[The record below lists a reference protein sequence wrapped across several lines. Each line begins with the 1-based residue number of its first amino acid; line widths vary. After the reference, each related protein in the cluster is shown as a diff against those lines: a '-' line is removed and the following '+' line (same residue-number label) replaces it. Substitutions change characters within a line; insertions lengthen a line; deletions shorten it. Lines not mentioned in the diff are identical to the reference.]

1 MYTPPHFAETDLVR
15 IEALCDA
22 HPLAA
27 VVAMTGEGPLVNH
40 LPLLRDGDGFQG
52 HVALAN
58 PMHRLIA
65 LDTPVVA
72 IFTAAQGYVSPNWY
86 PSKAET
92 HKAVP
97 TWNYQV
103 VHVHGHLTFSHEDR
117 DKRRAV
123 SLLTSRHERATN
135 GTGGWR
141 MGDAPADFLQAM
153 LDGIVAMRLTVGRID
168 AKSKL
173 NQNRAPADVASVID
187 ALESVGNPGLAGA
200 MRGVRP
206 S

>member
-1 MYTPPHFAETDLVR
+1 
-15 IEALCDA
+15 
-22 HPLAA
+22 
-27 VVAMTGEGPLVNH
+27 MTGDGLVVNH

-58 PMHRLIA
+58 PMHRLIVP
-65 LDTPVVA
+65 DTPVVA

-86 PSKAET
+86 PSKGET
-92 HKAVP
+92 HQAVP

-103 VHVHGHLTFSHEDR
+103 VHVHGHLTFSHDDR

-135 GTGGWR
+135 GPAAWR
-141 MGDAPADFLQAM
+141 MGDAPADFLQAK
-153 LDGIVAMRLTVGRID
+153 LADIVAMRLRVTRVE

-187 ALESVGNPGLAGA
+187 ALESVGNPALAAA
-200 MRGVRP
+200 MRAVR
-206 S
+206 SS

>member
-1 MYTPPHFAETDLVR
+1 
-15 IEALCDA
+15 
-22 HPLAA
+22 
-27 VVAMTGEGPLVNH
+27 MTAEGPLVNH

-58 PMHRLIA
+58 PMHRQIA
-65 LDTPVVA
+65 PDTPVVA

-86 PSKAET
+86 PSKGVT

-103 VHVHGHLTFSHEDR
+103 VHVHGQLSFSHEDR

-123 SLLTSRHERATN
+123 SLLTSHHERATN
-135 GTGGWR
+135 GADGWR

-153 LDGIVAMRLTVGRID
+153 LDGIVAMRLTVHRVE

-173 NQNRAPADVASVID
+173 NQNRAPGDVASVID
-187 ALESVGNPGLAGA
+187 ALESVGNRGLAAA